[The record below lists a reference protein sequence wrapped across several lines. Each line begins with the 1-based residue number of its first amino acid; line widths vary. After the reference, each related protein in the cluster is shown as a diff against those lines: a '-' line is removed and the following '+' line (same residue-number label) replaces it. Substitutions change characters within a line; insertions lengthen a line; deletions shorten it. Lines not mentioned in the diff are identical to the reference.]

1 MIYVIRIDI
10 ITKRV
15 SYLCTLHKQAT
26 QCCLVFLT
34 KAVCDRISIDLSSI
48 IYVTIEFSQLPFLK
62 YLSNESLSPVG
73 RGSSSSLTTCVESSV
88 SKICVMS
95 ISVVHGDLMWSKN

>member
-62 YLSNESLSPVG
+62 YLSNESYLLWGGAVPVCLP
-73 RGSSSSLTTCVESSV
+73 RVWRAEYPRFVSCPSV
-88 SKICVMS
+88 LCMEI
-95 ISVVHGDLMWSKN
+95 